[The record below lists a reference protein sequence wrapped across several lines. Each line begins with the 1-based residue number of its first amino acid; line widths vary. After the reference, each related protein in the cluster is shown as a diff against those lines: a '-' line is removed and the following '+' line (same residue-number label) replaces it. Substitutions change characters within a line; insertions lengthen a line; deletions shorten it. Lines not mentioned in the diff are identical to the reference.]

1 MSSMAGIPVTL
12 ILRAAAREKVVRM
25 MAMGFGLAAI
35 ADAADLSRDT
45 VRGVLAGSKF
55 TRRSTLEAIL
65 ELDTGKPVPGH
76 RVPNHIVQ
84 AMLGEMRACGL
95 TLQWIYRTAGVS
107 PKFRGSFSGQ
117 RVSWDNY
124 VRLARVYDAF
134 FESDLV
140 ALKEARDGATT

>member
-1 MSSMAGIPVTL
+1 MNTIGIPVTL

-25 MAMGFGLAAI
+25 MGLGFELAAI
-35 ADAADLSRDT
+35 ADGAGLARDT
-45 VRGVLAGSKF
+45 VREVLASSKF

-65 ELDTGKPVPGH
+65 DLDVDKPIEGH
-76 RVPNHIVQ
+76 RVPNHIV
-84 AMLGEMRACGL
+84 MGLLDEMRACGL
-95 TLQWIYRTAGVS
+95 TLQWIYKTAGVS

-124 VRLARVYDAF
+124 ERIARVYDAF
-134 FESDLV
+134 FQSDLI